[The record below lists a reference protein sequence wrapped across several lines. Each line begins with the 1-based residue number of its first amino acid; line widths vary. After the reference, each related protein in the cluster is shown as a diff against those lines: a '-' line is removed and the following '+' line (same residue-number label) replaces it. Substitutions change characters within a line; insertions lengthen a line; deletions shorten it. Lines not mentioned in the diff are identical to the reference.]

1 MRIKDEYKVNLTK
14 QLADVPREVLI
25 DTIAFLQLK
34 QRVDRAHLDWLDKL
48 ANYERDGED
57 EQKELADE
65 AYEFMQQEEESFS
78 NKRIR

>member
-1 MRIKDEYKVNLTK
+1 MRIKEEHKVNLTK
-14 QLADVPREVLI
+14 QLADVSRETLI
-25 DTIAFLQLK
+25 DTIAFLQAK

-65 AYEFMQQEEESFS
+65 AYEFLQQEEEAFS
-78 NKRIR
+78 NKRVK